1 MGRARKQK
9 ARDRNKQTLP
19 QVPKNMKI
27 LDNDVEFDLA
37 LTDHKDLEAM
47 AKAKG
52 AVKRAKRKINL

>member
-47 AKAKG
+47 AQAKG
-52 AVKRAKRKINL
+52 AVKRAKQKINL